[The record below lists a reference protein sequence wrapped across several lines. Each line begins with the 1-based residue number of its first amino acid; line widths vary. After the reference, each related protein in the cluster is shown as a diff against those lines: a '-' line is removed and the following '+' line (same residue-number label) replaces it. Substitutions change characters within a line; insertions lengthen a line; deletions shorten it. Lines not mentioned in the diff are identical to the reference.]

1 MARKTPQEK
10 KRLSYLKERRNTFPR
25 NLKAARKV
33 VPMYKRKVNR
43 QNRRRVH
50 QIVAGA
56 VGVRDAAVEEVMDVS
71 TLHRP
76 PKSWRKFPDM
86 QLGEI
91 VDMKL
96 AWRARAGIADRA
108 RIALKRRRIRKRT
121 RGRIRKYLLWI
132 PPVGYGPW
140 LEEDERC

>member
-10 KRLSYLKERRNTFPR
+10 KRLSYLKERRNTFFR
-25 NLKAARKV
+25 NRKAARKV
-33 VPMYKRKVNR
+33 VPMHKRKVNR

-50 QIVAGA
+50 QIVTGA
-56 VGVRDAAVEEVMDVS
+56 VGLHDAAVEEVMDVS

-86 QLGEI
+86 PLGEV

-96 AWRARAGIADRA
+96 AWRARAGIGDRA
-108 RIALKRRRIRKRT
+108 RIALKRRRIRKTT
-121 RGRIRKYLLWI
+121 RGRSRKYQQWI
-132 PPVGYGPW
+132 VPFGYGPW
-140 LEEDERC
+140 PEEDERR